1 MNKEVWDG
9 MSSTILNNLYGCM
22 GKKTVY
28 RENLTQPKESR
39 KEQEREWKARESNVC
54 TMPSWNGSSSNEK
67 QNLEMSKQSRP
78 ERLNKMNL
86 IFNAQGWVISCVL
99 WVRVVNWPKQNI
111 KRRMIM

>member
-28 RENLTQPKESR
+28 RQNLTKPKESR

-78 ERLNKMNL
+78 ERLNKRSL
-86 IFNAQGWVISCVL
+86 IFNAKGYFLRIVS
-99 WVRVVNWPKQNI
+99 
-111 KRRMIM
+111 

>member
-28 RENLTQPKESR
+28 RQNLTKPKESR

-78 ERLNKMNL
+78 ERLNKRNL
-86 IFNAQGWVISCVL
+86 IFNAKGYFLRIVS
-99 WVRVVNWPKQNI
+99 
-111 KRRMIM
+111 